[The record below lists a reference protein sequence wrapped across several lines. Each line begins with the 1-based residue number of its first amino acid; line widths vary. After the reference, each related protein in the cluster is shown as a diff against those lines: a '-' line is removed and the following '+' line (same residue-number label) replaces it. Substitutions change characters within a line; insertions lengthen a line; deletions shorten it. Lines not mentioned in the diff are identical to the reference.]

1 RAPDN
6 EGVQFR
12 LLAEMIPQLVW
23 RSRDDGQ
30 WDWAGPQWHAFT
42 GQSEGASLGLGW
54 EDMVHPDDKAMT
66 EHAWHAASS
75 RGKLEVEHRL
85 RRADGTYR
93 WFQTRALPLQDHDRV
108 TRHWFGTSTD
118 VDDLRRAEERALFLA
133 HHDSLTGAANR
144 IGLQRALERTAADG
158 EQGDD
163 PCSLIY
169 VDLDRFKAVNDQHG
183 HSVGDELLRQVAA
196 RLRGCLGP
204 GDLLARIGG
213 DEFVVVQRGGKP
225 EEAKRLAME
234 LAAALLGEFIVRDQ
248 ALRVRASIGTASRPH
263 DGQTSE
269 ELLRRAD
276 LALYRAKDRGG
287 SCIQP
292 YDAAIEAELH
302 DRYVLE
308 RDLTRAVEQDEL
320 KVHYQPVFDVT
331 TGALHGFEALA
342 RWTHPERGSIT
353 PDVFIPLAE
362 GSRLIVAL
370 GAAVLKRACQ
380 AAASWGGTTRIAVN
394 LSPAQ
399 FRHDDVPSLVALT
412 LALTGLSP
420 DRLEL
425 EVTEGL
431 LMEDGT
437 QVHKALGALRQL
449 GVRLVLDDFGAGYSS
464 LGYLCRFAFDKVKV
478 DRSFVRM
485 MEGDASARAVVTAVV
500 ALGHSLKLQVTA
512 EGVETDAQLAML
524 RDMECDLVQG
534 FLLGKPMTRCEASR
548 AYHLAE

>member
-1 RAPDN
+1 M
-6 EGVQFR
+6 QFR

-23 RSRDDGQ
+23 RSRDNGQ
-30 WDWAGPQWHAFT
+30 WDWAGPQWRAFT
-42 GQSEGASLGLGW
+42 GQPEGSSLGLGW
-54 EDMVHPDDKAMT
+54 EDMVFPDDKART
-66 EHAWHAASS
+66 EQAWHAASS
-75 RGKLEVEHRL
+75 RGELLVEHRL
-85 RRADGTYR
+85 RRADGAYR
-93 WFQTRALPLQDHDRV
+93 WFHTRALPLQDEDRV
-108 TRHWFGTSTD
+108 TTHWFGTSTD

-144 IGLQRALERTAADG
+144 IGLQRALEGTVAGG

-196 RLRGCLGP
+196 RLRGCLGT

-213 DEFVVVQRGGKP
+213 DEFVVVQRGGRP
-225 EEAKRLAME
+225 QEATDLAMQ
-234 LAAALLGEFIVRDQ
+234 LAAALSKDFVVRDQ
-248 ALRVRASIGTASRPH
+248 ALRVQASIGTASRPH
-263 DGQTSE
+263 DGLTAE

-276 LALYRAKDRGG
+276 LALYHAKDRGG
-287 SCIQP
+287 SCVQP
-292 YDAAIEAELH
+292 YDAAMEAALH

-308 RDLTRAVEQDEL
+308 QDLARAVERDEL
-320 KVHYQPVFDVT
+320 EVHYQPVFDVA

-342 RWTHPERGSIT
+342 RWTHPERGLIP

-362 GSRLIVAL
+362 GSRLIVPL
-370 GAAVLKRACQ
+370 GAAVLRRACQ
-380 AAASWGGTTRIAVN
+380 AAALWGGRERIAVN

-399 FRHDDVPSLVALT
+399 FRHDDVASLVAVT

-431 LMEDGT
+431 LMDDGM

-449 GVRLVLDDFGAGYSS
+449 GVQLVLDDFGAGYSS

-485 MEGDASARAVVTAVV
+485 MDGDANARAVVGAVV
-500 ALGHSLKLQVTA
+500 ALGHSLELQVTA
-512 EGVETDAQLAML
+512 EGVETDAQFALL
-524 RDMECDLVQG
+524 RDMGCDLGQG
-534 FLLGKPMTRCEASR
+534 FLLGRPMTQCEASD
-548 AYHLAE
+548 AYNLGE